1 MVLCS
6 YISWKGSDRVRPA
19 IALYGSWV
27 RCMAGLV
34 SAQVDLTGSFWVL
47 LTVGPFEGWLNVC
60 SWISLDLLGFY
71 WRSNLLRGNGCCMG
85 NEAGGN
91 PYP

>member
-1 MVLCS
+1 MGMVLCS

-47 LTVGPFEGWLNVC
+47 LTVESFE
-60 SWISLDLLGFY
+60 
-71 WRSNLLRGNGCCMG
+71 GNGCCMG

-91 PYP
+91 LYP